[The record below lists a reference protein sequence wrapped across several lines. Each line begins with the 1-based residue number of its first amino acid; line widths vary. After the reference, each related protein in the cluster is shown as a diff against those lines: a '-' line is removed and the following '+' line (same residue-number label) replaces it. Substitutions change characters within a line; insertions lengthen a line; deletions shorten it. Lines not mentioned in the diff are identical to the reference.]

1 MSETNAERIA
11 QLDHYSRELLHL
23 VPDAVKSYGA
33 LSKAA
38 QTPGALDR
46 KTKELIA
53 LAIGVATRC
62 EGCIAYHARNSVR
75 AGATRQE
82 VAEMLAVAVQMGGG
96 PAMVHGADALRAF
109 DEFATVAPPP
119 PVAQV

>member
-1 MSETNAERIA
+1 MTGTFSGRIA
-11 QLDHYSRELLHL
+11 ETDAYVGQLLQL
-23 VPDAVKSYGA
+23 VPDAVKAYGG

-38 QTPGALDR
+38 QVNGALDH

-53 LAIGVATRC
+53 LAISVATRC

-82 VAEMLAVAVQMGGG
+82 IAEMLAVTLQMGGG
-96 PAMVHGADALRAF
+96 PSVVHAAEALRAF
-109 DEFATVAPPP
+109 DEFAAAAAVAPGT
-119 PVAQV
+119 PV

>member
-1 MSETNAERIA
+1 MSGSGAERIA
-11 QLDHYSRELLHL
+11 ELDRYSRELLHL

-38 QTPGALDR
+38 QTPGALNH

-62 EGCIAYHARNSVR
+62 DGCIAYHARNSVR
-75 AGATRQE
+75 AGASRQE
-82 VAEMLAVAVQMGGG
+82 VAEMLRWPYRWA
-96 PAMVHGADALRAF
+96 ADRRWFTARMLCASMTSSRRRRR
-109 DEFATVAPPP
+109 
-119 PVAQV
+119 

>member
-1 MSETNAERIA
+1 MSGSGADRIA
-11 QLDHYSRELLHL
+11 ELDRYSRELLHL

-38 QTPGALDR
+38 QTPGALDH

-62 EGCIAYHARNSVR
+62 DGCIAYHARNSVR
-75 AGATRQE
+75 AGASRQE

-96 PAMVHGADALRAF
+96 PAMVHGADALRVY
-109 DEFATVAPPP
+109 DEFAAVA
-119 PVAQV
+119 AIKTAEA